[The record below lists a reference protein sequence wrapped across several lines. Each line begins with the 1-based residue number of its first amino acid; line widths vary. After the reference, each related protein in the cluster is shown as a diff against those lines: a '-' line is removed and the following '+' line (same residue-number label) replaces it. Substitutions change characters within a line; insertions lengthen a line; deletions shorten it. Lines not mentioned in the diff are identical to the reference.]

1 MGYAF
6 FCTMS
11 KSTAKDFIGSALV
24 IVLTIGVILAY
35 LLAGN

>member
-1 MGYAF
+1 MLFQQA
-6 FCTMS
+6 MS
-11 KSTAKDFIGSALV
+11 KRTAKDVVGSALV